1 MHIPRRTSHFFL
13 SFFLVLSFLISQNVF
28 SQSKVADE
36 VRPQTL
42 TYMNRD
48 LATFRGYL
56 NGASPAVRVDN
67 ALKRINQ
74 VEVVELT
81 EDVRAVPF
89 TLAGEKG
96 FQFHLGNRHL
106 FSIIEK
112 DLDSESNQQMSDLV
126 DQTIKIL
133 EELKTAQYKQSK
145 LSFLI
150 HEAISVTLATLA
162 LILLVVVVRRLLN
175 WVGHFLLKKCRDVS
189 AHTNGTHW
197 SEYFFMFSAR
207 FTQII
212 SWLIVLVLLYAW
224 ATFSLSRFPWTYP
237 IGHKLGLHVTSTL
250 SWIVE
255 SVLGAIPNL
264 ITIFIVIF
272 ITRSVLDLLKVFFR
286 RVQSGQL
293 KIPFL
298 HFETVSATQRIT
310 TVILWGLCIS
320 IIYPFIPGSNSEA
333 FKGLSVCHKV

>member
-112 DLDSESNQQMSDLV
+112 DL
-126 DQTIKIL
+126 K
-133 EELKTAQYKQSK
+133 
-145 LSFLI
+145 
-150 HEAISVTLATLA
+150 
-162 LILLVVVVRRLLN
+162 
-175 WVGHFLLKKCRDVS
+175 
-189 AHTNGTHW
+189 
-197 SEYFFMFSAR
+197 
-207 FTQII
+207 
-212 SWLIVLVLLYAW
+212 
-224 ATFSLSRFPWTYP
+224 
-237 IGHKLGLHVTSTL
+237 
-250 SWIVE
+250 
-255 SVLGAIPNL
+255 
-264 ITIFIVIF
+264 
-272 ITRSVLDLLKVFFR
+272 
-286 RVQSGQL
+286 
-293 KIPFL
+293 
-298 HFETVSATQRIT
+298 
-310 TVILWGLCIS
+310 
-320 IIYPFIPGSNSEA
+320 
-333 FKGLSVCHKV
+333 